1 MLDKLFGKSNTNEG
15 TNEGQKAD
23 GAVEKNPLQNEGIPE
38 GERERVKKEKDELE
52 SEKVDEKL
60 VKEKKKMVEKK
71 KRQGKL
77 RLVLTPEEWG
87 ALPDPIP
94 KSDLQKYAKD
104 QKMMNLDASKL
115 ATDSFNK
122 TKAAI
127 TEVGSQ
133 TTQILRS
140 PMESTGQQ
148 QQKKT
153 GMLGWGFMGLGGGK
167 RRRRKR
173 TRRRRK
179 KSKRRKK
186 SRKKTKRRRRR

>member
-1 MLDKLFGKSNTNEG
+1 M
-15 TNEGQKAD
+15 
-23 GAVEKNPLQNEGIPE
+23 QNEAISE

-60 VKEKKKMVEKK
+60 AKEKRKWQKK

-77 RLVLTPEEWG
+77 RLVLTPEEWA

-104 QKMMNLDASKL
+104 QKMMNLNASK
-115 ATDSFNK
+115 AVTDSFNK

-127 TEVGSQ
+127 TEIGNQ
-133 TTQILRS
+133 TAIDPLRS

-148 QQKKT
+148 QGEKKVC
-153 GMLGWGFMGLGGGK
+153 LDCLGLGGG
-167 RRRRKR
+167 RR

-179 KSKRRKK
+179 RRKRGGIPRAAYDDILK
-186 SRKKTKRRRRR
+186 SQNHGQHHSLCKFQRGDSPRGFRT

>member
-1 MLDKLFGKSNTNEG
+1 MFNNIFGDSQTNEG
-15 TNEGQKAD
+15 EKKVD
-23 GAVEKNPLQNEGIPE
+23 GAVEKNPLQNEAISE

-60 VKEKKKMVEKK
+60 AKEKEKMEKKK

-77 RLVLTPEEWG
+77 RLVLTPEEWA

-104 QKMMNLDASKL
+104 QKMMNLNASK
-115 ATDSFNK
+115 AVTDTFNK

-127 TEVGSQ
+127 TEIGNQ
-133 TTQILRS
+133 TAIDPLRS
-140 PMESTGQQ
+140 PMQSTGQQ
-148 QQKKT
+148 QGEKK
-153 GMLGWGFMGLGGGK
+153 GVFGLGFMGLGGGK

-186 SRKKTKRRRRR
+186 KSRKKTKRRR

>member
-1 MLDKLFGKSNTNEG
+1 MFNNVFGDSQKTNEG
-15 TNEGQKAD
+15 
-23 GAVEKNPLQNEGIPE
+23 EKKVDPLQNEAISE
-38 GERERVKKEKDELE
+38 GERARVKKEKDELE

-60 VKEKKKMVEKK
+60 AKEKEKMIKKK

-77 RLVLTPEEWG
+77 RLVLTPEEWA

-104 QKMMNLDASKL
+104 QKMMNLNASKM

-127 TEVGSQ
+127 TEVGNQ

-140 PMESTGQQ
+140 PMESTGQETGVQ
-148 QQKKT
+148 SNKK
-153 GMLGWGFMGLGGGK
+153 GWFGSLFGLGGGK

-186 SRKKTKRRRRR
+186 KSRRKTKRRR

>member
-1 MLDKLFGKSNTNEG
+1 MLDKLFGNSKTNEG
-15 TNEGQKAD
+15 EKAD
-23 GAVEKNPLQNEGIPE
+23 GAVEKNPLQNEAISE

-60 VKEKKKMVEKK
+60 AKEKKKMADKK

-77 RLVLTPEEWG
+77 RLVLTPEEWA

-104 QKMMNLDASKL
+104 QKKMNLNASK
-115 ATDSFNK
+115 AVTDSFNK

-127 TEVGSQ
+127 TEVGNQ
-133 TTQILRS
+133 TTQILRD
-140 PMESTGQQ
+140 PIESTGQQ
-148 QQKKT
+148 QGEKK
-153 GMLGWGFMGLGGGK
+153 GMFGLGFLGLGGGK
-167 RRRRKR
+167 KRRRKR

-186 SRKKTKRRRRR
+186 KSRKKTKRRR